1 MTIGGRVKNRSRVV
15 KLSLALLALAVL
27 TSCTPV
33 QPTPVPQP
41 NGGTNVNVVVNVG
54 NGTTPSPAPGGAG
67 SAKPKLVKVTQ
78 FGETCPTGTSPSGQ
92 DRAVR
97 IGCSK
102 ALTCTPKCEQ
112 TDGTLLDCNVGSQTP
127 DEFRAFSGA
136 EHISFTAS
144 SSNPAFNRDA
154 RGISSGLVLIDC
166 TFAGV
171 RSEPFDLTVVP

>member
-1 MTIGGRVKNRSRVV
+1 MLKSIAIVAMAM
-15 KLSLALLALAVL
+15 LVL
-27 TSCTPV
+27 GACTPV

-54 NGTTPSPAPGGAG
+54 NGTVPSPAPGAG
-67 SAKPKLVKVTQ
+67 GAKPKLVKVTQ

-112 TDGTLLDCNVGSQTP
+112 TDGTLLDCNVGGQTP

-144 SSNPAFNRDA
+144 TSNPAFNRDA

-166 TFAGV
+166 TFAGI

>member
-1 MTIGGRVKNRSRVV
+1 MRMRKSIAIV
-15 KLSLALLALAVL
+15 AMAVL
-27 TSCTPV
+27 MLGACTPV

-54 NGTTPSPAPGGAG
+54 NGTVPSPAPGAG
-67 SAKPKLVKVTQ
+67 SAKPKIVKVTQ
-78 FGETCPTGTSPSGQ
+78 FGEACPSGTSPSGQ

-102 ALTCTPKCEQ
+102 ALTCSPKCEQ